1 MHIEPVS
8 WKTQERGAYCT
19 VWTVL
24 SIHDNVMVHGGT
36 KMSGHRP
43 SSREK
48 ILAAASE
55 LADIV
60 GPGNLSLDA
69 VAQRAGVSKGG
80 LLYNF
85 PTKAKLMQAL
95 VQDYLKSFEDAL
107 EAEAAKRGDTTKNS
121 LTAYIE
127 LSARECE
134 QKQPSA
140 AGVLAALA
148 EDPDFLNPVRDFK
161 RQLLDRL
168 KSESPDTAKL
178 IVAFLV
184 IEGLRSMK
192 LFDMD
197 ILHDD
202 ERNMAI
208 SYLLAEAA
216 AS

>member
-1 MHIEPVS
+1 
-8 WKTQERGAYCT
+8 
-19 VWTVL
+19 
-24 SIHDNVMVHGGT
+24 
-36 KMSGHRP
+36 MSGHRP
-43 SSREK
+43 SSRDK
-48 ILAAASE
+48 ILAAAAE

-95 VQDYLKSFEDAL
+95 VQDYLKTFEDAL
-107 EAEAAKRGDTTKNS
+107 SAKSTGDEANS
-121 LTAYIE
+121 LAAYIE
-127 LSARECE
+127 LSAQECS

-161 RQLLDRL
+161 RHLLDRL
-168 KSESPDTAKL
+168 KAENPDTAKL

-197 ILHDD
+197 ILHED
-202 ERNMAI
+202 ERNVAI
-208 SYLLAEAA
+208 AYLLDQAA
-216 AS
+216 AQ

>member
-1 MHIEPVS
+1 
-8 WKTQERGAYCT
+8 
-19 VWTVL
+19 
-24 SIHDNVMVHGGT
+24 
-36 KMSGHRP
+36 MSGHRP

-48 ILAAASE
+48 ILAAAAE

-60 GPGNLSLDA
+60 GPGHLSLDA

-107 EAEAAKRGDTTKNS
+107 ATKAASKNS
-121 LTAYIE
+121 PDSSLAAYIE
-127 LSARECE
+127 LSAEECG

-161 RQLLDRL
+161 RHLLDRL
-168 KSESPDTAKL
+168 KAETPDQAKL

-197 ILHDD
+197 ILHED

-208 SYLLAEAA
+208 AYLLAEAA
-216 AS
+216 A

>member
-1 MHIEPVS
+1 
-8 WKTQERGAYCT
+8 
-19 VWTVL
+19 
-24 SIHDNVMVHGGT
+24 
-36 KMSGHRP
+36 MSSHRP

-48 ILAAASE
+48 ILAAAAE

-107 EAEAAKRGDTTKNS
+107 SAKSSGDEANNS
-121 LTAYIE
+121 LAAYVE
-127 LSARECE
+127 LSAQECI

-148 EDPDFLNPVRDFK
+148 EDPDFFNPVRDFK
-161 RQLLDRL
+161 RNLLDRL
-168 KSESPDTAKL
+168 KAENPDTAKL
-178 IVAFLV
+178 LVAFLV

-197 ILHDD
+197 ILHED
-202 ERNMAI
+202 ERDMAI
-208 SYLLAEAA
+208 AYLLEHAA
-216 AS
+216 AR

>member
-1 MHIEPVS
+1 
-8 WKTQERGAYCT
+8 
-19 VWTVL
+19 
-24 SIHDNVMVHGGT
+24 
-36 KMSGHRP
+36 MSGHRP

-48 ILAAASE
+48 ILAAAAD
-55 LADIV
+55 LADAV

-69 VAQRAGVSKGG
+69 VAQRAGISKGG

-85 PTKAKLMQAL
+85 PTKAKLMQGL
-95 VQDYLKSFEDAL
+95 VEEYLKSFEQAL
-107 EAEAAKRGDTTKNS
+107 AAKASNDPHRN
-121 LTAYIE
+121 LAAYIE
-127 LSARECE
+127 LSAQECE

-148 EDPDFLNPVRDFK
+148 EDPDFLKPVRDFK
-161 RQLLDRL
+161 RNLLDQL
-168 KSESPDTAKL
+168 KSESPDVPKL
-178 IVAFLV
+178 LVAFLV

-197 ILHDD
+197 ILHED

-208 SYLLAEAA
+208 SYLLAEAD

>member
-1 MHIEPVS
+1 
-8 WKTQERGAYCT
+8 
-19 VWTVL
+19 
-24 SIHDNVMVHGGT
+24 
-36 KMSGHRP
+36 MSGHRP

-48 ILAAASE
+48 ILAAAAE
-55 LADIV
+55 LADII

-95 VQDYLKSFEDAL
+95 VQNYLKSFEDAL
-107 EAEAAKRGDTTKNS
+107 AAKAANKTSDVPDNS
-121 LTAYIE
+121 LAAFIE
-127 LSARECE
+127 LSVEECA
-134 QKQPSA
+134 QNQPSA

-161 RQLLDRL
+161 RSLLDRL
-168 KSESPDTAKL
+168 KAETPDQSKL

-197 ILHDD
+197 ILHED
-202 ERNMAI
+202 ERDMAL

>member
-1 MHIEPVS
+1 
-8 WKTQERGAYCT
+8 
-19 VWTVL
+19 
-24 SIHDNVMVHGGT
+24 
-36 KMSGHRP
+36 MSGHRP

-48 ILAAASE
+48 ILAAAAE
-55 LADIV
+55 LADAV
-60 GPGNLSLDA
+60 GPGNLSLEA

-85 PTKAKLMQAL
+85 PTKAKLMQGL
-95 VQDYLKSFEDAL
+95 VEEYLKTFEHAL
-107 EAEAAKRGDTTKNS
+107 AARASDNPARS
-121 LTAYIE
+121 LAAYIE
-127 LSARECE
+127 LSAQECD

-148 EDPDFLNPVRDFK
+148 EDPDFLQPVRDFK
-161 RQLLDRL
+161 RNLLDQL
-168 KSESPDTAKL
+168 KAETPDIAKL
-178 IVAFLV
+178 LVAFLV

-197 ILHDD
+197 ILHED

-208 SYLLAEAA
+208 SYLLAEAN

>member
-1 MHIEPVS
+1 
-8 WKTQERGAYCT
+8 
-19 VWTVL
+19 
-24 SIHDNVMVHGGT
+24 
-36 KMSGHRP
+36 MSGHRP

-48 ILAAASE
+48 ILAAAAE

-95 VQDYLKSFEDAL
+95 VQDYLKTFEEAL
-107 EAEAAKRGDTTKNS
+107 SAKSTGDEANS
-121 LTAYIE
+121 LAAYIE
-127 LSARECE
+127 LSAQECG

-148 EDPDFLNPVRDFK
+148 EDPDFFNPIRDFK
-161 RQLLDRL
+161 RHLLDRL
-168 KSESPDTAKL
+168 KAENTDTAKL

-208 SYLLAEAA
+208 AYLLDQAA
-216 AS
+216 AQ

>member
-1 MHIEPVS
+1 
-8 WKTQERGAYCT
+8 
-19 VWTVL
+19 
-24 SIHDNVMVHGGT
+24 
-36 KMSGHRP
+36 MSGHRP

-48 ILAAASE
+48 ILAAAAE

-60 GPGNLSLDA
+60 GPGHLSLDA

-107 EAEAAKRGDTTKNS
+107 AAKAASKSSDTPDSS
-121 LTAYIE
+121 LAAYIE
-127 LSARECE
+127 LSAEECG

-161 RQLLDRL
+161 RHLLDRL
-168 KSESPDTAKL
+168 KAETPDQAKL

-197 ILHDD
+197 ILHED

-216 AS
+216 V

>member
-1 MHIEPVS
+1 
-8 WKTQERGAYCT
+8 
-19 VWTVL
+19 
-24 SIHDNVMVHGGT
+24 
-36 KMSGHRP
+36 MSGHRP

-48 ILAAASE
+48 ILLAASE

-95 VQDYLKSFEDAL
+95 VQDYLKSFETAL
-107 EAEAAKRGDTTKNS
+107 AAESAKRNEQPHNS
-121 LTAYIE
+121 LAAYIE
-127 LSARECE
+127 LSVQECE

-168 KSESPDTAKL
+168 KAETPDQAKL
-178 IVAFLV
+178 MVAFLV

-197 ILHDD
+197 ILHED

-208 SYLLAEAA
+208 TYLLAEAA

>member
-1 MHIEPVS
+1 
-8 WKTQERGAYCT
+8 
-19 VWTVL
+19 
-24 SIHDNVMVHGGT
+24 
-36 KMSGHRP
+36 MSGHRP

-107 EAEAAKRGDTTKNS
+107 AAESAKRSDTPKNS
-121 LTAYIE
+121 LIAYIE
-127 LSARECE
+127 LSAQECE

-148 EDPDFLNPVRDFK
+148 EDPDFLKPVREFK

-168 KSESPDTAKL
+168 KSETTDTAKL
-178 IVAFLV
+178 MVAFLV

-202 ERNMAI
+202 ERNMAL

>member
-1 MHIEPVS
+1 M
-8 WKTQERGAYCT
+8 
-19 VWTVL
+19 
-24 SIHDNVMVHGGT
+24 SIDDNVKFHGDAI
-36 KMSGHRP
+36 MSGHRP
-43 SSREK
+43 SSRDK
-48 ILAAASE
+48 ILAAAAE

-95 VQDYLKSFEDAL
+95 VQDYLKTFEEAL
-107 EAEAAKRGDTTKNS
+107 SAKSSDDEANSSLAA
-121 LTAYIE
+121 YVE
-127 LSARECE
+127 LSAQECS
-134 QKQPSA
+134 QKQHSA

-161 RQLLDRL
+161 RHLLDRL
-168 KSESPDTAKL
+168 KAENPDTAKL
-178 IVAFLV
+178 LVAFLV

-197 ILHDD
+197 ILHED

-208 SYLLAEAA
+208 AYLLEQAA
-216 AS
+216 VQ

>member
-1 MHIEPVS
+1 
-8 WKTQERGAYCT
+8 
-19 VWTVL
+19 
-24 SIHDNVMVHGGT
+24 
-36 KMSGHRP
+36 MSGHRP

-48 ILAAASE
+48 ILAAAAE
-55 LADIV
+55 LAEVV

-85 PTKAKLMQAL
+85 PTKAKLMQGL
-95 VQDYLKSFEDAL
+95 VEQYLKIFENTL
-107 EAEAAKRGDTTKNS
+107 AAKATGEDGQPNNR
-121 LTAYIE
+121 LAAYIE
-127 LSARECE
+127 LSAEECLHS
-134 QKQPSA
+134 QPSA
-140 AGVLAALA
+140 AGVLAALS

-161 RQLLDRL
+161 RNLLDRL
-168 KSESPDTAKL
+168 KAETPDAAKL

-202 ERNMAI
+202 EREMAI